1 MRVDGWRFRRGVNS
15 GGRFY
20 STVPDSEKR
29 ECWLE
34 ENGRR
39 KKKKLKKRKRDE
51 EEGKER
57 KGVD

>member
-1 MRVDGWRFRRGVNS
+1 MIVEDEGRWVEVHS

-39 KKKKLKKRKRDE
+39 KKKK
-51 EEGKER
+51 
-57 KGVD
+57 